1 MDGFSF
7 TDPTFF
13 VTLILGGIFFC
24 AISFAFTQFE
34 SKDGSIR
41 INKKGLLRDTLL
53 GVIFTTMAWNIIPE
67 SMKSLGDSI
76 KNTFTS
82 STTASTTSM
91 KHGDSIP
98 SSADIDLQV
107 GPASF

>member
-13 VTLILGGIFFC
+13 VTLILGGLFFC
-24 AISFAFTQFE
+24 LISFAFTQFE

-53 GVIFTTMAWNIIPE
+53 GVIFTTMAWNILPE

-82 STTASTTSM
+82 STTSIKS
-91 KHGDSIP
+91 GGSIP
-98 SSADIDLQV
+98 SSTDIDLQV